1 MSQTNEAQLVRRAQA
16 GETQAFA
23 ALVMEHQRFVYNLA
37 LRSLGDAQEAE
48 DVAQEAF
55 VRAWQALAHFRG
67 QSRFQTWL
75 YRIVVNLCLTRLPRL
90 RRELA
95 ALSEPEVLD
104 LPSESFADPETG
116 VELAERQ
123 AFLHRQIEALPESY
137 RLLVMLRFQQELS
150 YEEIAGI
157 VDLPLG
163 TVKTGIFR
171 ARQRLREA
179 WHEYEGETRRHGDAE
194 TQRS

>member
-1 MSQTNEAQLVRRAQA
+1 MSQTNEAELVRRAQA

-23 ALVMEHQRFVYNLA
+23 ELVMEHQGFVYNLA

-55 VRAWQALAHFRG
+55 VRAWQALSHFRG

-75 YRIVVNLCLTRLPRL
+75 YRIVVNLCFTRLPRL

-95 ALSEPEVLD
+95 ALSEEEALD
-104 LPSESFADPETG
+104 WPSESFSDPAAS
-116 VELAERQ
+116 AERAEQQ
-123 AFLHRQIEALPESY
+123 AFLHRQIESLPESY
-137 RLLVMLRFQQELS
+137 RLLVTLRFQQELS
-150 YEEIAGI
+150 YEEIASI
-157 VDLPLG
+157 VSLPLG

-179 WHEYEGETRRHGDAE
+179 WHAYEGEVDE
-194 TQRS
+194 QME